1 MCVFKSTVS
10 PPHLLFENFSSSV
23 WTSTN
28 VKKSLEFRPSFPKL
42 CNEAKNVQTKQ
53 IEMSPTDLVLR
64 ILCMENFFL
73 SDYKEQSYLK

>member
-1 MCVFKSTVS
+1 MYSN
-10 PPHLLFENFSSSV
+10 LLFLPHICSLRISLPV

-42 CNEAKNVQTKQ
+42 CNKAKNVQTKQ